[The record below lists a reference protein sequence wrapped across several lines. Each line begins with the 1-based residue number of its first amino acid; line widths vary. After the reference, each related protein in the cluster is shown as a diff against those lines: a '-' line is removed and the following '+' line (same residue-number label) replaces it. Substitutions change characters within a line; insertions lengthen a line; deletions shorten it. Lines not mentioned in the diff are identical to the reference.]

1 MTRNIIDIDLDSCIG
16 CHSCAVVCKQENN
29 VGLGTFYSKV
39 LTVGPS
45 GTYPDLE
52 MYYLPV
58 SCQHCDNPECVSVC
72 PTGASYKRDDGVVLV
87 DHSKCIGCQYCVM
100 ACPYGVRYLNEE
112 ERVVEKCT
120 LCAHLSKNGELPMCV
135 RTCSAGARFY
145 GDIDDPSSDASKAL
159 AAADPA
165 SIHTLQ
171 DVGNHPETHY
181 ILSPK
186 RAAWKEGE

>member
-29 VGLGTFYSKV
+29 VGLGTFYNKV

-72 PTGASYKRDDGVVLV
+72 PTGA
-87 DHSKCIGCQYCVM
+87 I
-100 ACPYGVRYLNEE
+100 
-112 ERVVEKCT
+112 
-120 LCAHLSKNGELPMCV
+120 GELV
-135 RTCSAGARFY
+135 F
-145 GDIDDPSSDASKAL
+145 
-159 AAADPA
+159 
-165 SIHTLQ
+165 Q
-171 DVGNHPETHY
+171 
-181 ILSPK
+181 
-186 RAAWKEGE
+186 